1 MLNYEFNGKELDMNG
16 AGLIMSE
23 RKRHEGKGYT
33 AEYDDLFTEGQLAKA
48 AACHAV
54 FEIEGDDTFVV
65 EGLGTGS
72 GFSEDAYPWEPALDS
87 RDHHSRIEN
96 LVVAGALICA
106 EIDRLQRQ
114 ASAVAMMPLLR
125 TEGG

>member
-1 MLNYEFNGKELDMNG
+1 MTGIE
-16 AGLIMSE
+16 LIMWE

-33 AEYDDLFTEGQLAKA
+33 AEYDDLFTAGQLAKA

-65 EGLGTGS
+65 EGLGTGP
-72 GFSEDAYPWEPALDS
+72 GIPDDAYPWEPELDS
-87 RDHHSRIEN
+87 REHHSRIEN

-114 ASAVAMMPLLR
+114 GETGYSEQGTAEAP
-125 TEGG
+125 

>member
-1 MLNYEFNGKELDMNG
+1 MTGIELVAKER
-16 AGLIMSE
+16 E
-23 RKRHEGKGYT
+23 RHEGKGYI
-33 AEYDDLFTEGQLAKA
+33 AEFDDLLTSGQLAKA

-65 EGLGTGS
+65 DGLGTGP
-72 GFSEDAYPWEPALDS
+72 GIPDDAYPWEPELDS

-106 EIDRLQRQ
+106 EIDRLQRI
-114 ASAVAMMPLLR
+114 AIS
-125 TEGG
+125 G